1 VNILIAEDSPVLRM
15 LHGKLMEKW
24 GYSYDMASNGL
35 ETVEYA
41 RKNNGK
47 YDLCIMDVEMPVMN
61 GIEATKIIRKTVD
74 YFPIMALTTNDE
86 YKEECLATGMD
97 DFVVKPC
104 LSDKFFAKISELTVK
119 FNKVHIGENNLFI
132 TRETPMDPQQTSVL
146 KQLKEQH
153 LSVISIFGTSTEAT
167 FVVNEDV
174 PQYIE
179 KEFAENQKQSV
190 QFLDHSPEG
199 KGLCHLFS
207 KTSMVV
213 KKFMLDE
220 DFESENQ
227 QEMEKL
233 KRIIVGS
240 ET

>member
-1 VNILIAEDSPVLRM
+1 MNILIAEDSPVLQM

-24 GYSYDMASNGL
+24 GYDYDMASNGL
-35 ETVEYA
+35 EVVEYA
-41 RKNNGK
+41 KNNNGK
-47 YDLCIMDVEMPVMN
+47 YDLCIMDIEMPVMN
-61 GIEATKIIRKTVD
+61 GIKAAKIIRKTVD

-86 YKEECLATGMD
+86 YKEECLKIGMD

-104 LSDKFFAKISELTVK
+104 LSDKLFAKISGLTVK
-119 FNKVHIGENNLFI
+119 FTKVHISENNLFI
-132 TRETPMDPQQTSVL
+132 TKETPMNSQQTSVL
-146 KQLKEQH
+146 KQLKEQK

-167 FVVNEDV
+167 FVVNDDV

-190 QFLDHSPEG
+190 RFLDHSPEG

-227 QEMEKL
+227 REIKKL
-233 KRIIVGS
+233 KGIFVSS
-240 ET
+240 E

>member
-1 VNILIAEDSPVLRM
+1 M

-24 GYSYDMASNGL
+24 GYDYDMASNGL
-35 ETVEYA
+35 EVVEYA
-41 RKNNGK
+41 KNNNGK
-47 YDLCIMDVEMPVMN
+47 YDLCIMDIEMPVMN
-61 GIEATKIIRKTVD
+61 GIKAAKIIRKTVD

-86 YKEECLATGMD
+86 YKEECLKIGMD

-104 LSDKFFAKISELTVK
+104 LSDKLFAKISGLTVK
-119 FNKVHIGENNLFI
+119 FTKVHISENNLFI
-132 TRETPMDPQQTSVL
+132 TKETPMNSQQTSVL
-146 KQLKEQH
+146 KQLKEQK

-167 FVVNEDV
+167 FVVNDDV

-190 QFLDHSPEG
+190 RFLDHSPEG

-227 QEMEKL
+227 REMKKL
-233 KRIIVGS
+233 KGIFVSS
-240 ET
+240 E